1 MQKIYS
7 VYDSKTE
14 AFMQPFFSLT
24 RGQAIRSFTDA
35 VTDSNSILSLHP
47 SDFTLFELGEWH
59 EVSGKI
65 VLPSAPVSLGLAIEF
80 VNPNN
85 SISNA

>member
-35 VTDSNSILSLHP
+35 VADSNSMLALHP
-47 SDFTLFELGEWH
+47 ADFTLFELADWDETTG
-59 EVSGKI
+59 SI
-65 VLPSAPVSLGLAIEF
+65 VLPSTPISLGLALDF
-80 VNPNN
+80 VNPN
-85 SISNA
+85 SPSNA